1 MTLISGLK
9 LGRYE
14 IKSPLGAGGMGE
26 VYLARDT
33 RLDRTVAIK
42 ILPKH
47 LTEKPQAK
55 QRFER
60 EARVISSLQHPNICT
75 LYDVGLQGGT
85 DFLVMEFLDG
95 ETLGHRLARGSLRS
109 EQMLKI
115 GIEICEGL
123 ENAHQCG
130 VVHRDLKP
138 GNIMLTKTGA
148 KLLDFGLAQRL
159 EVAPAASLTS
169 LPTSTK
175 ALNVEPKNP
184 LTAEDAIVGTFQYM
198 SPEQLQGKEADE
210 RTDIFA
216 LGAVL
221 FEMATGKR
229 AFDGQTQAS
238 VIAAVLERE
247 PPPVS
252 SLQPNS
258 PPSLDQVVRSC
269 LAKNPDQRWQA
280 VRDVKLQLQWIAA
293 DVRPAAPRRKPF
305 SILAWGFAA
314 CVLVAIAFGSGL
326 LLRVSQSEKTVRS
339 SLLPPQSS
347 SFLPFNFAISPDG
360 SRLAFVALDP
370 NGKTALWVRSLS
382 SATAQQLGD
391 TDGAEFPFWSPD
403 GRSIGFFAGGRL
415 KTVNLAGGSMQT
427 LCDVQIPFGA
437 TWNRDGTIVF
447 SPTLFGPLNRVQ
459 ASGGTSAVATRIL
472 RQGSVQAHRWPYFLP
487 DGKHFLYLAQWS
499 TPADVVGDGVYA
511 GSLDSG
517 EAKLISSEITG
528 NVVYASGYLLYVRDR
543 RIMAQ
548 PFDADRLQTTGSPVP
563 VSEQELEQHPILFMA
578 GLSSSQSGS
587 LVFQSA
593 ADSPSR
599 LQWFDARGKELSEF
613 PEIGYTDPAIS
624 PDGRFLAISSDDE
637 RNGKHFI
644 RAYDLERGVSTRL
657 SNGGDEHTPL
667 WSRDG
672 KWIVYHSGA
681 IGVDVY
687 QVPADGSGPP
697 QVLLNGK
704 VSGVPNDWSPD
715 GHLVFMAFS
724 KEHPVPSL
732 AVYSAGDKQ
741 VTEFAPRGVE
751 AKFSPDGK
759 WIAYAGA
766 GIFVESFPGPGTR
779 IQLADRGAQPLWSH
793 DGRQIFYIE
802 PDRKLMAVSFDPEK
816 KAASRPRVLFQTRIA
831 VTQLSGW
838 QYAVAPDGRFLI
850 NSLPSDHS
858 SPLTLVTNWN
868 ALLKK

>member
-548 PFDADRLQTTGSPVP
+548 PFDPDRLQTTGSPVP

-578 GLSSSQSGS
+578 GLSSLTVRVSCLSVGGR
-587 LVFQSA
+587 L
-593 ADSPSR
+593 PSR

-613 PEIGYTDPAIS
+613 PELGTRTQRSLPMAAFSLFRPTTNGTENIS
-624 PDGRFLAISSDDE
+624 FAPTIWSAGSVRGLAMVAMNIHPCGRVTVSGSSI
-637 RNGKHFI
+637 I
-644 RAYDLERGVSTRL
+644 RGPSALMFTRCLPMGRGPRRFS
-657 SNGGDEHTPL
+657 
-667 WSRDG
+667 W
-672 KWIVYHSGA
+672 
-681 IGVDVY
+681 
-687 QVPADGSGPP
+687 
-697 QVLLNGK
+697 NGK

-741 VTEFAPRGVE
+741 VTEFRAPRSRG
-751 AKFSPDGK
+751 KFSPDGK

-793 DGRQIFYIE
+793 DGRQIFCIE

-858 SPLTLVTNWN
+858 SPLRW
-868 ALLKK
+868 